1 MNFNLSLQHHALFAI
16 CSMEPECIGQE
27 GWLPVMPSEEEQRRA
42 HKIACAR
49 RYKTASAQTKA
60 TRRFARAFP
69 AMWATATESV
79 RELGCMTCAPEA
91 FAAKA
96 LASIL

>member
-1 MNFNLSLQHHALFAI
+1 
-16 CSMEPECIGQE
+16 MEPECVGQE
-27 GWLPVMPSEEEQRRA
+27 GWLPVMPSKEEQRRA
-42 HKIACAR
+42 HKIACAN
-49 RYKTASAQTKA
+49 RYKTTRAAMKA

-69 AMWATATESV
+69 TTWRLATEFV

-96 LASIL
+96 LAGLAAAA